1 MSSSRTVTRLFS
13 VALIAMLLLTSL
25 SFSAQAQEGPVPQPA
40 EKALKSDCAP
50 LNGAE
55 QQEFDNLTAMKAAD
69 TLAGADLARYDALAQ
84 QINCYNA
91 QLAAP
96 PQNAQPTGATWRAP
110 TVTKTV
116 GTTGAD
122 YATLA
127 AAFTD
132 INNGVLTGA
141 VQLDV
146 IDNTTEP
153 AAGAILNASGSG
165 SASYTAV
172 LIQPSG
178 GAARTISG
186 AATAG
191 LPLIDLNGADN
202 VTIDGLN
209 TGGNS
214 LTIANTTVSATSG
227 TSTIRFQTAR
237 PTTRS
242 RIFRSGFR
250 PPWLPTTNGGTI
262 WFGAAAI
269 TTGNDNNVVSNS
281 NIGPAERTC
290 RPRPSMA
297 TARPVR

>member
-1 MSSSRTVTRLFS
+1 MFR
-13 VALIAMLLLTSL
+13 
-25 SFSAQAQEGPVPQPA
+25 
-40 EKALKSDCAP
+40 KA
-50 LNGAE
+50 
-55 QQEFDNLTAMKAAD
+55 
-69 TLAGADLARYDALAQ
+69 TLAFLDELAANNRTWFEANAPRYDALAQ

-178 GAARTISG
+178 GAACRALQ
-186 AATAG
+186 AAQASCG
-191 LPLIDLNGADN
+191 L
-202 VTIDGLN
+202 
-209 TGGNS
+209 
-214 LTIANTTVSATSG
+214 TS
-227 TSTIRFQTAR
+227 SR
-237 PTTRS
+237 PTLR
-242 RIFRSGFR
+242 
-250 PPWLPTTNGGTI
+250 
-262 WFGAAAI
+262 AAS
-269 TTGNDNNVVSNS
+269 V
-281 NIGPAERTC
+281 PFW
-290 RPRPSMA
+290 MA
-297 TARPVR
+297 W